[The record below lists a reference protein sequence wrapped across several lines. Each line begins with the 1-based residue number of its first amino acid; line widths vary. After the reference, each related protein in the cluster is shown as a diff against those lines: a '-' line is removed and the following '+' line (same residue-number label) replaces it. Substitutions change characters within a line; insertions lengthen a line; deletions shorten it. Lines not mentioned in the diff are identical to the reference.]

1 MSFTKTIENFIC
13 EHCGHKNTG
22 SGFTDHCERC
32 LWSKHVDI
40 DPGDRAQ
47 SCGGMMEPVETET
60 KNTGLR
66 LKNKCV
72 KCGFERWA
80 PLLSQDNFDAVL
92 AVSKKM
98 EDLLR

>member
-1 MSFTKTIENFIC
+1 MSFTKTVENFIC
-13 EHCGHKNTG
+13 EHCNHTNNG
-22 SGFTDHCERC
+22 SGFTDHCEQC

-60 KNTGLR
+60 KNTELR
-66 LKNKCV
+66 IKNKCV

-80 PLLSQDNFDAVL
+80 PLLPQDNFDVVL

-98 EDLLR
+98 EELLR